1 MTAPYSPI
9 ADTRSRIQRAR
20 AYVSETLA
28 EVRRVEGE
36 RGMATRASVCLR
48 YLSYLIGIYLTAFI
62 VGALPAFGPLATRL
76 LLVSCA
82 VIVITAAFGTI
93 AYPVERRN
101 IVEQARTFLFAV
113 VCFPSL
119 VLGVLVSVVGRGSS
133 GLGGAV
139 TSNDALMV
147 NLMQNALPY
156 LFWATVVVPP
166 FIFAKTI
173 FGLRK
178 LHRERMDDE
187 ELMSLWTRQDEI
199 AR

>member
-1 MTAPYSPI
+1 
-9 ADTRSRIQRAR
+9 
-20 AYVSETLA
+20 
-28 EVRRVEGE
+28 
-36 RGMATRASVCLR
+36 
-48 YLSYLIGIYLTAFI
+48 
-62 VGALPAFGPLATRL
+62 
-76 LLVSCA
+76 
-82 VIVITAAFGTI
+82 
-93 AYPVERRN
+93 
-101 IVEQARTFLFAV
+101 
-113 VCFPSL
+113 
-119 VLGVLVSVVGRGSS
+119 VLVSVVGRGSS